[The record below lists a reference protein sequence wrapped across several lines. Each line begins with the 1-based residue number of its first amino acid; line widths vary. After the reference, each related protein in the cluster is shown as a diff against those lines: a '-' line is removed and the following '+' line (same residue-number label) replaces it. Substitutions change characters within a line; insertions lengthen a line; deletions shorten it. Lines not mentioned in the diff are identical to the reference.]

1 MKNPL
6 QALADFG
13 QSPWYDN
20 IRRDLLASGELARM
34 IREEGLKGLTSN
46 PTIFEKAV
54 SGGEDYDGE
63 IHHLIAAG
71 VREPKDIYEA
81 LAVADIRRAADLFAP
96 VFLDSKGADG
106 FVSLEVSPVL
116 AHDVEGTVAEA
127 LRLAALVERPNAMI
141 KVPAT
146 RAGLDAIERLTAEGL
161 SLNVTLIFS
170 VARYSAV
177 AEAYLKGLEKRAA
190 AGLPLSNIS
199 SVASFFI
206 SRIDA
211 AVDKA
216 LDAKIAA
223 AANAADKKRLA
234 ALQGQA
240 AIAGAK
246 LAYLK
251 AAEIFAGPRF
261 AALAAKGA
269 RAQRLLWAS
278 TGRKNPK
285 YSDTR
290 YIEELI
296 GRDTVNTIPP
306 ATWTAFLD
314 HGRARASLE
323 EAPETD
329 RAAFESL
336 TRAGVDLEA
345 VAAALE
351 VEGVRSFA
359 DSFEKLLT
367 VVAAKSRAVNA

>member
-1 MKNPL
+1 MKNSL

-34 IREEGLKGLTSN
+34 IREEGLRGLTSN
-46 PTIFEKAV
+46 PTIFDKAV
-54 SGGEDYDGE
+54 SDGADYDEE
-63 IHHLIAAG
+63 IHQMIAAG
-71 VREPKDIYEA
+71 LREPKDIYES
-81 LAVADIRRAADLFAP
+81 LAVADIRRAADLFSP
-96 VFLDSKGADG
+96 VFLDSKGSDG
-106 FVSLEVSPVL
+106 FVSLEVSPGL
-116 AHDVEGTVAEA
+116 AHDAEGTIAEA
-127 LRLAALVERPNAMI
+127 LRLAALVDRPNAMI

-146 RAGLDAIERLTAEGL
+146 RAGLDAVERLTAEGL

-170 VARYSAV
+170 VPRHAAV
-177 AEAYLKGLEKRAA
+177 AEAYLKGLEQRAA
-190 AGLPLSNIS
+190 AGLPLSNIA

-211 AVDKA
+211 AVDRE
-216 LDAKIAA
+216 LDGKIAA
-223 AANAADKKRLA
+223 ATDPADKKRLA

-251 AAEIFAGPRF
+251 AADIFAGPRF

-269 RAQRLLWAS
+269 RVQRLLWAS

-290 YIEELI
+290 YVEELI

-314 HGRARASLE
+314 HGRPRASLE
-323 EAPETD
+323 EAPEAA
-329 RAAFESL
+329 RAALEGLS
-336 TRAGVDLEA
+336 RAGVDLER

-351 VEGVRSFA
+351 AEGVRSFA
-359 DSFEKLLT
+359 DSFDKLLI